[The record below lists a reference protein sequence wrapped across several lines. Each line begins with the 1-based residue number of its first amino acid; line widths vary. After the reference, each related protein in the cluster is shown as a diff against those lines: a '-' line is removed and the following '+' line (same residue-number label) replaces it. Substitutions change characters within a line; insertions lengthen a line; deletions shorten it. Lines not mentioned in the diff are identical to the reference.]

1 MSLLGGSENIAGV
14 VEKVEENGGGDGGE
28 KHYLVCVEKFENVY
42 GGNWNDRW
50 ALWRETW
57 WGWLVLVV
65 ALYMFFNF
73 IKKFVNFLGGD

>member
-28 KHYLVCVEKFENVY
+28 KHYLVCVEEFENVY

-57 WGWLVLVV
+57 WGWLVGTCCSIIYVFQF
-65 ALYMFFNF
+65 Y
-73 IKKFVNFLGGD
+73 KKIC